1 VRKAASFWAALLLG
15 GTAMAADFTGT
26 WKLNLEKSPGT
37 NPNIASETMKL
48 EQTGPNAYRTTI
60 DIVQKSGNKTHHEI
74 NRVYDGQEHQVSMD
88 GSPLKGTE
96 ICEITEA
103 GVRKITMKENRKVV
117 EVIMGTISADG
128 NTMTHTVSTDKGQN
142 VAIFDKQ

>member
-1 VRKAASFWAALLLG
+1 MRKAASFWAALFLG

-37 NPNIASETMKL
+37 NQNIASETMKL

-74 NRVYDGQEHQVSMD
+74 NRVYDGQERPLSVD
-88 GSPLKGTE
+88 GLPPQGTQ

-103 GVRKITMKENRKVV
+103 GVRRITMKENGKVV
-117 EVIMGTISADG
+117 EVITATISADG
-128 NTMTHTVSTDKGQN
+128 KTMTHTVSTDKGQN
-142 VAIFDKQ
+142 VAIFERQ